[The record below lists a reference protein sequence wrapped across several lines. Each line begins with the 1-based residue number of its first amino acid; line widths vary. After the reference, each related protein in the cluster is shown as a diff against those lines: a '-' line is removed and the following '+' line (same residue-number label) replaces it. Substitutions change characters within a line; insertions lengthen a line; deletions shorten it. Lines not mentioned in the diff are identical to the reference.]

1 MIRKNYY
8 VSKNELVRHNG
19 NQCYHHADFGLPA
32 NHLYTDSK
40 QISCPIL
47 LVSTYKEM
55 KFETQHVLAGNVWG
69 LMQPGHAP
77 RGLCRRKLVNFIL
90 NQFTAARA

>member
-1 MIRKNYY
+1 MHSIEMRIGTY
-8 VSKNELVRHNG
+8 
-19 NQCYHHADFGLPA
+19 
-32 NHLYTDSK
+32 
-40 QISCPIL
+40 
-47 LVSTYKEM
+47 STI
-55 KFETQHVLAGNVWG
+55 APNVWG